1 MRVTVLSPEV
11 ELLDQEC
18 DFVAL
23 PAVAGEVGILPRHA
37 PMVARVGF
45 GEMRI
50 KTGSGTES
58 HFIAGGYLQ
67 VRDDQIYVL
76 TEEAVDGSSL
86 DAAEIEQEL
95 SAARELPRG
104 EGRDQAVRRA
114 LAKQKIQRKS

>member
-11 ELLDQEC
+11 ELLDKEC
-18 DFVAL
+18 EFVAL
-23 PAVAGEVGILPRHA
+23 PAIYGEVGILPKHA
-37 PMVARVGF
+37 PMVAQIGL

-50 KTGSGTES
+50 KTSAGLER
-58 HFIAGGYLQ
+58 HFVAGGYLQ

-86 DAAEIEQEL
+86 DAAQIEQEL
-95 SAARELPRG
+95 SAARELPSG
-104 EGRDQAVRRA
+104 PSRDAAILRA